1 MAEVVGKKI
10 ALNVL
15 INSCAKVLS
24 TILALVS
31 VGLITRYLGT
41 EGFGNYATAV
51 AFLSLFS
58 ALADLGLYNISTRE
72 ISRSGADEKKI
83 MGNVFSLRII
93 SSTTVLILAPLVIF
107 FLPYSREIK
116 EGIVI
121 VALAFL
127 FSSGC
132 QAFNGIF
139 QKNLAMYKVAM
150 GELTGKIVQVATVI
164 LTIIYDWGFD
174 WIIMAMLLNM
184 LVSFGIIFFWS
195 RKYIQI
201 KLQVDFTYW
210 KEFLKESLP
219 MGAVAIISF
228 VYFKMDTILLSV
240 MKNGTDVGIYNAA
253 YKVLENATFFPAL
266 VCGLVLPI
274 MSRDIFTNRK
284 NFQIISDQ
292 TLKFFILLIVPLTVV
307 TLFLAEGIINL
318 IGGSG
323 FAESAYVL
331 RILIFALALIFLG
344 HFFNAILIVSNLQKK
359 LMLVLLVA
367 AVVNIS
373 LNAIFIPRFSYLGA
387 AYVSVVTELIVV
399 FLTAYLVISRVKYY
413 PRVDKLAKI
422 ILAGGAMGLF
432 LFVFQGKNFFL
443 LAAASFLIYFLA
455 LWALRVIKNSELMSL
470 ISQKGV
476 EEYEETP

>member
-1 MAEVVGKKI
+1 MGKKI

>member
-10 ALNVL
+10 AFNV
-15 INSCAKVLS
+15 IVNSCTKVLS
-24 TILALVS
+24 TVLALVS
-31 VGLITRYLGT
+31 VGFITRYLGT

-72 ISRSGADEKKI
+72 ISRPGADEEKI

-93 SSTTVLILAPLVIF
+93 TSATVLILAPLVIF
-107 FLPYSREIK
+107 FLPYSREVK
-116 EGIVI
+116 EGIII
-121 VALAFL
+121 VAMAFL
-127 FSSGC
+127 FSSGY
-132 QAFNGIF
+132 QAFNGVF
-139 QKNLAMYKVAM
+139 QKNLAMYKVAI
-150 GELTGKIVQVATVI
+150 GELTGKVVQVTIVI
-164 LTIIYDWGFD
+164 LTTLYDWGFD

-184 LVSFGIIFFWS
+184 AVSFLIIFLWS

-201 KLQVDFTYW
+201 KLQFDFTYW
-210 KEFLKESLP
+210 REFLKESLP

-228 VYFKMDTILLSV
+228 VYFKMDTILLSI

-253 YKVLENATFFPAL
+253 YKVLENSTFFPAL
-266 VCGLVLPI
+266 ICGLVLPI

-292 TLKFFILLIVPLTVV
+292 TLKFFILLIIPLTIV
-307 TLFLAEGIINL
+307 TLFLSEGIIGL
-318 IGGSG
+318 IGGAG
-323 FAESAYVL
+323 FAESAHVL

-367 AVVNIS
+367 AVANIS

-399 FLTAYLVISRVKYY
+399 FATAYLVISRVKYY
-413 PRVDKLAKI
+413 PRVDKLTKMV
-422 ILAGGAMGLF
+422 LAGVAMSLF
-432 LFVFQGKNFFL
+432 LFVFRGGNFFL
-443 LAAASFLIYFLA
+443 LAGTSFLIYFLA
-455 LWALRVIKNSELMSL
+455 LWTLRVIKNSEIMSL
-470 ISQKGV
+470 ISRKGV

>member
-1 MAEVVGKKI
+1 MVEVVGKKI

-24 TILALVS
+24 TVLALVS
-31 VGLITRYLGT
+31 VGFITRYLGT

-58 ALADLGLYNISTRE
+58 AVADLGLYNIATRE

-83 MGNVFSLRII
+83 MGNIFSLRILTSVLI
-93 SSTTVLILAPLVIF
+93 LILAPLVIF

-121 VALAFL
+121 VAMAFL
-127 FSSGC
+127 FSSSY
-132 QAFNGIF
+132 QVLNGVF
-139 QKNLAMYKVAM
+139 QKNLAMYKVAI
-150 GELTGKIVQVATVI
+150 GELIGKIVQVATVI
-164 LTIIYDWGFD
+164 LTTLNDWGFD

-184 LVSFGIIFFWS
+184 AVSFLIIFLWS

-201 KLQVDFTYW
+201 KLQFDFTYW

-228 VYFKMDTILLSV
+228 AYFKMDTILLSV
-240 MKNGTDVGIYNAA
+240 MKNGTEVGIYNAA

-266 VCGLVLPI
+266 ICGLVLPI
-274 MSRDIFTNRK
+274 MSRDIFNNRK

-292 TLKFFILLIVPLTVV
+292 TFKFFILLIVPLTVV
-307 TLFLAEGIINL
+307 TLFLSEGIIGL

-323 FAESAYVL
+323 FTESAHVL

-359 LMLVLLVA
+359 LMLVLLAA

-373 LNAIFIPRFSYLGA
+373 LNVILIPRFSYLGA
-387 AYVSVVTELIVV
+387 AYVSVATELLVV
-399 FLTAYLVISRVKYY
+399 FLTAYLVISKVKYY
-413 PRVDKLAKI
+413 PRVDKLTKI
-422 ILAGGAMGLF
+422 IFSGLAMSLF
-432 LFVFQGKNFFL
+432 LFVFRGKNFFV
-443 LAAASFLIYFLA
+443 LALMSFLVYFIA
-455 LWALRVIKNSELMSL
+455 LWTLRVIKNSEIMSL